1 MFTEKEKRFLMAL
14 LKGDENSEKEKF
26 FKNESFLKKVLMLFI
41 AVKYNDKIE
50 MELLLKEDK
59 KLAKL
64 ICDKLKVDED
74 FLTRVVKVFGFD
86 FSFKTIEKYND
97 AKNET
102 ISSFKNQIQSL
113 QPEKRQIIMDKIN
126 LMYKNLHIL
135 YLRKEISH
143 ILERLEIDLKLKF
156 LRGNQRNAI
165 QEKYRKLFLKSQQ
178 VSKEFNIEKDK
189 TAIESCVKNLIES
202 FNVEKQNV

>member
-14 LKGDENSEKEKF
+14 LKGEENSEKEKF

-113 QPEKRQIIMDKIN
+113 QPENRQIIMDKIN

-156 LRGNQRNAI
+156 LRGDQRNAI

>member
-14 LKGDENSEKEKF
+14 LKGEENSEKEKF